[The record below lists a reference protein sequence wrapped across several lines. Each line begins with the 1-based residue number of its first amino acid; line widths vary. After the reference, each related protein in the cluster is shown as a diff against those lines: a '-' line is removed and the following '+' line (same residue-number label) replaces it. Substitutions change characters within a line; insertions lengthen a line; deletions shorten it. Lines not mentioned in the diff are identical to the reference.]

1 MLFQIQLIRPK
12 TFTRSVHDFGLLIF
26 LTIGLVTTS
35 LWAHAEPSSQTV
47 DRIKAAYVY
56 NFAKF
61 VDLSSSDEKTLRL
74 CVVGKDDLNGALQA
88 LQHRM
93 AQGREVVVR
102 KEVPIDQIK
111 DCTMVFVGE
120 SDAKLLPLA
129 VRQLGTSG
137 VLVISD
143 ARQAVDHGA
152 HLALVF
158 SEDRV
163 EFDVNLQQL
172 QKSGIKASSQ
182 MLKLARTVVR

>member
-1 MLFQIQLIRPK
+1 MLLQIQTLHRAM
-12 TFTRSVHDFGLLIF
+12 SVWTVHQFGLLLF
-26 LTIGLVTTS
+26 LLLGLVTTS
-35 LWAHAEPSSQTV
+35 LGAHAEPSSQTV
-47 DRIKAAYVY
+47 DRIKAAYIY

-61 VDLSSSDEKTLRL
+61 VDLPAPDDKTLRL
-74 CVVGKDDLNGALQA
+74 CVIGKNDLNGALQA
-88 LQHRM
+88 LQHRV

-102 KEVPIDQIK
+102 KEVSIDQIK

-120 SDAKLLPLA
+120 TEATLLPLA
-129 VRQLGTSG
+129 ARQVGASG

-143 ARQAVDHGA
+143 ARQAVDRGA

-182 MLKLARTVVR
+182 MLKLARSVVR